1 LLTDYP
7 TRIKMASVR
16 QAIKAAGSNSN
27 ISKRELQQ
35 ISKQTNAPVDRI
47 IRQLDKVNASSN
59 QAPIGLG
66 NAAYNSLLNTRTN
79 NGTMFGKSMDQLGL
93 GTGKYADYGT
103 GAIGQA
109 ILQGKGSYN
118 YDTGSFSQGIG
129 KIPKGQQVFGSYN
142 GAPQLQIKPQATAN
156 AGGAGPYDGMG
167 IPPFNPAG
175 GGPLAPGTGSGNGTG
190 TGDQFDYQSLL
201 DAIAGMQQP
210 EFDMSALTDMFNTK
224 FDELSSQFDSMK
236 PLQLAQLGRNYGGDA
251 IRARQRMRKTTRD
264 YRRGLPAM
272 ALGQSLANLAI
283 GGGLT
288 L

>member
-1 LLTDYP
+1 
-7 TRIKMASVR
+7 MAPNRNNRPSVR
-16 QAIKAAGSNSN
+16 QAIKAAGSNGN
-27 ISKRELQQ
+27 ISKKELQQ
-35 ISKQTNAPVDRI
+35 ISKQTDTSVAQI

-79 NGTMFGKSMDQLGL
+79 NGTMFGESMNQLGL

-109 ILQGKGSYN
+109 ILQGTGSYN
-118 YDTGSFSQGIG
+118 YDTGSFSQGTG

-156 AGGAGPYDGMG
+156 AGGMSAAGPYNGVFDDA
-167 IPPFNPAG
+167 FAAAQAG
-175 GGPLAPGTGSGNGTG
+175 QNTGTGAGDGTG

-210 EFDMSALTDMFNTK
+210 EFDMSALTDMFNAK

-236 PLQLAQLGRNYGGDA
+236 PLQLAQIGRNYGGDA
-251 IRARQRMRKTTRD
+251 IRARQRRRKTTRD

>member
-1 LLTDYP
+1 
-7 TRIKMASVR
+7 MSA
-16 QAIKAAGSNSN
+16 
-27 ISKRELQQ
+27 
-35 ISKQTNAPVDRI
+35 
-47 IRQLDKVNASSN
+47 
-59 QAPIGLG
+59 
-66 NAAYNSLLNTRTN
+66 
-79 NGTMFGKSMDQLGL
+79 
-93 GTGKYADYGT
+93 
-103 GAIGQA
+103 
-109 ILQGKGSYN
+109 
-118 YDTGSFSQGIG
+118 
-129 KIPKGQQVFGSYN
+129 
-142 GAPQLQIKPQATAN
+142 
-156 AGGAGPYDGMG
+156 AGPYNGVFDDA
-167 IPPFNPAG
+167 FAAAQAG
-175 GGPLAPGTGSGNGTG
+175 QNTGAGAGEGAG